1 MIINHKK
8 INISKLNL
16 THIII
21 IRLSAMGD
29 VAMTVPAVRALA
41 LQYPN
46 AKITMVSR
54 AFFKP
59 FFDDIPNVSF
69 FVFDDKK
76 KHKGFWGILK
86 LFWALKKLNP
96 NFYVDFH
103 NVLRTKIIGFL
114 FGFTSTKTAII
125 DKKRQEKKAI
135 TAKIKAN
142 FAPIENVFEKQ
153 INALKRIGF
162 EINLSKPN
170 FPPKSILSEEIK
182 SLFGIKTSQKL
193 IGIAPFAQY
202 QTKVYP
208 IDLMQIVVDKLA
220 ENHDYQLLLFGGGQS
235 EIKLLESIAK
245 HHKNVNVVAGKTS
258 FQEELKLI
266 SNLDVM
272 LSMDSGNAHIA
283 AMLGVNV
290 LTLWGAT
297 HPFTGFIPY
306 NQPIENCLTADRILY
321 PEIPTSVYGNKI
333 VEGYENAMRTIL
345 PHSITDK
352 IVAILNA

>member
-1 MIINHKK
+1 MDYK
-8 INISKLNL
+8 

-29 VAMTVPAVRALA
+29 VAMTVPGVRALSA
-41 LQYPN
+41 QYSN
-46 AKITMVSR
+46 AKITVVSR
-54 AFFKP
+54 AFFRP
-59 FFDDIPNVSF
+59 FFDDIPHVSF

-76 KHKGFWGILK
+76 KHKGFFGILK
-86 LFWALKKLNP
+86 LFWDLKKLKP

-103 NVLRTKIIGFL
+103 NVLRTKIVGFL
-114 FGFTSTKTAII
+114 FGFTSIKTTVI

-135 TAKIKAN
+135 TAKTKTN
-142 FAPIENVFEKQ
+142 FAPIENVFQKQ
-153 INALKRIGF
+153 SNALKRIGF
-162 EINLSKPN
+162 NIDLLTAV
-170 FPPKSILSEEIK
+170 FPPKAILNENIR
-182 SLFGIKTSQKL
+182 SLFCTETGKKL

-208 IDLMQIVVDKLA
+208 IDLMQTVIDELA
-220 ENHDYQLLLFGGGQS
+220 KKSDYKLLLFGGGKS
-235 EIKLLESIAK
+235 EIMLLESLAK
-245 HHKNVNVVAGKTS
+245 NHKNVMVVAGQLS

-290 LTLWGAT
+290 VTLWGAT

-306 NQPIENCLTADRILY
+306 NQPTENCLTADRNLY
-321 PEIPTSVYGNKI
+321 PEIPTSVYGNII

-345 PHSITDK
+345 PSTVMQK
-352 IVAILNA
+352 IREVLAIGN

>member
-1 MIINHKK
+1 MDYK
-8 INISKLNL
+8 

-29 VAMTVPAVRALA
+29 VAMIVPGVRALSA
-41 LQYPN
+41 QYSN
-46 AKITMVSR
+46 AKITVVSR
-54 AFFKP
+54 AFFRP

-76 KHKGFWGILK
+76 KHKGFFGILK
-86 LFWALKKLNP
+86 LFWDLKKLKP

-103 NVLRTKIIGFL
+103 NVLRTKIVGFL
-114 FGFTSTKTAII
+114 FGFTSIKTTVI

-135 TAKIKAN
+135 TAKTKTN
-142 FAPIENVFEKQ
+142 FAPIENVFQKQ
-153 INALKRIGF
+153 SNALKRIGF
-162 EINLSKPN
+162 NIHLLTAV
-170 FPPKSILSEEIK
+170 FPPKAILNENIR
-182 SLFGIKTSQKL
+182 SLFCTETSKKL
-193 IGIAPFAQY
+193 IGIAAFAQY

-208 IDLMQIVVDKLA
+208 IDLMQTVIDELA
-220 ENHDYQLLLFGGGQS
+220 KKSDYKLLLFGGGKS
-235 EIKLLESIAK
+235 EIMLLESIAK
-245 HHKNVNVVAGKTS
+245 NHKNVMVVAGQLS

-290 LTLWGAT
+290 ITLWGAT

-306 NQPIENCLTADRILY
+306 NQPTENCLTADRNLY
-321 PEIPTSVYGNKI
+321 PEIPTSVYGNII

-345 PHSITDK
+345 PSTVMQK
-352 IVAILNA
+352 IREVLAIGN

>member
-1 MIINHKK
+1 MDYK
-8 INISKLNL
+8 

-29 VAMTVPAVRALA
+29 VAMAVPGVRALSA
-41 LQYPN
+41 QYSN
-46 AKITMVSR
+46 AKITVVSR
-54 AFFKP
+54 AFFRP

-76 KHKGFWGILK
+76 KHKGFFGILK
-86 LFWALKKLNP
+86 LFWDLKKLKP

-103 NVLRTKIIGFL
+103 NVLRTKIVGFL
-114 FGFTSTKTAII
+114 FGFTSIKTTVI

-135 TAKIKAN
+135 TAKTKTN
-142 FAPIENVFEKQ
+142 FAPIENVFQKQ
-153 INALKRIGF
+153 SNALKRIGF
-162 EINLSKPN
+162 NIDLLIAV
-170 FPPKSILSEEIK
+170 FPPKAILNENIK
-182 SLFGIKTSQKL
+182 SLFCTETSKKL

-208 IDLMQIVVDKLA
+208 IDLMQTVIDELA
-220 ENHDYQLLLFGGGQS
+220 KKSDYKLLLFGGGKS
-235 EIKLLESIAK
+235 EIMLLESLAK
-245 HHKNVNVVAGKTS
+245 NHKNVMVVAGQLS

-290 LTLWGAT
+290 ITLWGAT

-306 NQPIENCLTADRILY
+306 NQPTENCLTADRNLY
-321 PEIPTSVYGNKI
+321 PEIPTSVYGNII

-345 PHSITDK
+345 PSTVMQK
-352 IVAILNA
+352 IREVLAIGN